1 MGSAGRKP
9 APSMKGGIEP
19 LSPHPATRP
28 GLQGGRRPR
37 LRGWAGRLVTR
48 IPGRLSGTP
57 GHVPHT
63 YHTAPPT
70 SAHLGEGPG
79 SPLTVASVD
88 ATPPATSARA
98 SRDQAQHEGCCLQS
112 ILGSKATVTPRPS
125 PASVSA
131 DQGPLWRTAL
141 RTTQGGVRRVI
152 WDQLAVAAQWPGL
165 GGSVSD

>member
-57 GHVPHT
+57 RHVPHT
-63 YHTAPPT
+63 CHTAPPT
-70 SAHLGEGPG
+70 SAHLGERPG
-79 SPLTVASVD
+79 SPLTVAPVD
-88 ATPPATSARA
+88 ATPPATSTRA

-112 ILGSKATVTPRPS
+112 ILGSKATVTPRPG
-125 PASVSA
+125 PASLSA
-131 DQGPLWRTAL
+131 DQGPLWGTAL
-141 RTTQGGVRRVI
+141 RTPPGSGPQGYLGSI
-152 WDQLAVAAQWPGL
+152 GSGCPVARLGGL
-165 GGSVSD
+165 GE